1 MASTNTSPPMSAD
14 PAKALVEKLRQQEY
28 LRERIQPKRTDIEYL
43 VHQDLRDVITLLCR
57 DLKGRLLD
65 YGCGGSPYAT
75 ILPQFSSYVRA
86 DITAGPGIDLVLDKR
101 GELPAEPDGSFDVV
115 LSTQV
120 LEHVP
125 DPDKYL
131 AEAFRLLRPGG
142 ALVLTTHGFVP
153 EHGCPDDYHRWTGY
167 GLERVVGQAGFVV
180 EESYKTT
187 AALRASVYFLHFSI
201 LYQLSWPTGV
211 LLNHF
216 LFLFRRFYRRFLMG
230 VLNHLGGLAAHQ
242 SRVSSHSD
250 EHKLYVGVALRAR
263 KPQ

>member
-1 MASTNTSPPMSAD
+1 MASTNPAPTDSAQ
-14 PAKALVEKLRQQEY
+14 ALAEKLQQQEY
-28 LRERIQPKRTDIEYL
+28 LRERLQPKPSDIEYL
-43 VHQDLRDVITLLCR
+43 VHQDLRDVVTLLCR

-75 ILPQFSSYVRA
+75 ILPQFSPYVRA
-86 DITAGPGIDLVLDKR
+86 DIGAAPGIDLVLNER
-101 GELPAEPDGSFDVV
+101 GELPAEPDGSFDVI

-125 DPDKYL
+125 DPEKYL

-142 ALVLTTHGFVP
+142 AMVITTHGFVP

-167 GLERVVGQAGFVV
+167 GLERVMGQAGFVV

-187 AALRASVYFLHFSI
+187 AMLRASVYLLHFSI
-201 LYQLSWPTGV
+201 IYQLSWPTGK
-211 LLNHF
+211 
-216 LFLFRRFYRRFLMG
+216 
-230 VLNHLGGLAAHQ
+230 VLNYFLYLVRMLYLHVLVAVFNYLGSLAAHQ
-242 SRVSSHSD
+242 SRVSSHD
-250 EHKLYVGVALRAR
+250 DVYKLYIGVAMRVR

>member
-1 MASTNTSPPMSAD
+1 MASTNQVPPIVVN
-14 PAKALVEKLRQQEY
+14 PATALAEKLQKQEY
-28 LRERIQPKRTDIEYL
+28 LRERLQPRRTDIEYL
-43 VHQDLRDVITLLCR
+43 VNQDLRDVILLLCH

-65 YGCGGSPYAT
+65 YGCGGSPYTT
-75 ILPQFSSYVRA
+75 ILPQFSPYIRA
-86 DITAGPGIDLVLDKR
+86 DIAAAPGIDYVLDGR
-101 GELPAEPDGSFDVV
+101 GALPVESDGSFDVI

-180 EESYKTT
+180 EESYKMT
-187 AALRASVYFLHFSI
+187 ASLRASVYLLHFSI
-201 LYQLSWPTGV
+201 LYQLSWPRGT
-211 LLNHF
+211 LLNHC
-216 LFLFRRFYRRFLMG
+216 LTLFRNFYYRYLVG
-230 VLNHLGGLAAHQ
+230 VFNRLGGLAAHQ
-242 SRVSSHSD
+242 SRVSSHSE
-250 EHKLYVGVALRAR
+250 EHKLYVGVAMRVR
-263 KPQ
+263 KPE

>member
-1 MASTNTSPPMSAD
+1 MASTNTSPSMSAD
-14 PAKALVEKLRQQEY
+14 SAKALVEKLQQQEY

-43 VHQDLRDVITLLCR
+43 VHQDLRDVILLLCR
-57 DLKGRLLD
+57 DLTGRLLD
-65 YGCGGSPYAT
+65 YGCGGM
-75 ILPQFSSYVRA
+75 PQFSPYVRA
-86 DITAGPGIDLVLDKR
+86 DITPGPGIELILDQR
-101 GELPAEPDGSFDVV
+101 GELPAEPDGSFDVL

-142 ALVLTTHGFVP
+142 AMVLTTHGFVP

-180 EESYKTT
+180 EESYKIT
-187 AALRASVYFLHFSI
+187 AALRASVYLLHFSI
-201 LYQLSWPTGV
+201 LYQLSWPTGT

-216 LFLFRRFYRRFLMG
+216 LTFFRRFYRRFLMG
-230 VLNHLGGLAAHQ
+230 GLNHLGELATHQ
-242 SRVSSHSD
+242 ARVSSHSD